1 MLMLLLALS
10 PMICYAMQQN
20 DEDDQQPPCDICGHI
35 DGDSSI
41 FTYACNGSCG
51 RQICEEC
58 SVEEEDRDEDSIIC
72 VECDGTESPTH
83 YSYCSCA
90 IHPCVCGRLAPAA
103 ASEAGPSEPQPQ
115 AEPLAPLLTA
125 PAAGP
130 AEATPEA
137 GNQDQEGALHISA
150 SISST
155 AFLPYH
161 PCNFHTCP

>member
-1 MLMLLLALS
+1 
-10 PMICYAMQQN
+10 MQQN

-72 VECDGTESPTH
+72 VE
-83 YSYCSCA
+83 
-90 IHPCVCGRLAPAA
+90 
-103 ASEAGPSEPQPQ
+103 SEAGPSEPQPQ